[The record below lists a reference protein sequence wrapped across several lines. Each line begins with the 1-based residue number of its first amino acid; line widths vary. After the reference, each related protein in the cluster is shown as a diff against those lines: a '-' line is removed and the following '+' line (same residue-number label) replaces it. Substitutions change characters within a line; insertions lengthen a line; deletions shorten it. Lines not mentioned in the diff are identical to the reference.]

1 MKQCK
6 VLVINN
12 KTIKDIPVTSI
23 DEGLYILKVNE
34 GKDLSIQEDIVP
46 QEFELFQNFPNPFNP
61 STKIKFSLSKTN
73 NVVLKIYDING
84 KEIVELINS
93 IKNPGI
99 YEINFNAK
107 DMVSGIYFY
116 QLSVGER
123 SITKKM
129 SYLR

>member
-1 MKQCK
+1 MK
-6 VLVINN
+6 
-12 KTIKDIPVTSI
+12 
-23 DEGLYILKVNE
+23 EGN
-34 GKDLSIQEDIVP
+34 DLSIQEDIVP

-61 STKIKFSLSKTN
+61 STKIKFNLSVTN

-84 KEIVELINS
+84 KEIAELTNG
-93 IKNPGI
+93 IKKPGI

-107 DMVSGIYFY
+107 DMVSGIYLY
-116 QLSVGER
+116 QLSVGGR

>member
-1 MKQCK
+1 M
-6 VLVINN
+6 
-12 KTIKDIPVTSI
+12 
-23 DEGLYILKVNE
+23 NE

-84 KEIVELINS
+84 KEIAELINS
-93 IKNPGI
+93 VKNQGI
-99 YEINFNAK
+99 YEISFNAK

-116 QLSVGER
+116 QLSVGGR
-123 SITKKM
+123 SITKKNVLLKIN
-129 SYLR
+129 SSLFKFKKY